1 MKPIGNVLRW
11 SILITSLSL
20 ISGCASFGNLFGTT
34 VKPVEIKT
42 TAVERAR
49 LNLADPAPVKARE
62 VEWVVITPE
71 NSEEVWKKL
80 KESNTDLVLIA
91 LTDDG
96 YEQLAI
102 TIAELRNLIATQR
115 SIILKYKEYYE
126 PREPARENK

>member
-1 MKPIGNVLRW
+1 VNVLRW

-34 VKPVEIKT
+34 VKPVEVKT
-42 TAVERAR
+42 VAVERTR
-49 LNLADPAPVKARE
+49 LNLSDPPPVKVRD
-62 VEWVVITPE
+62 VEWIVITPE
-71 NSEEVWKKL
+71 NAEQVWASL
-80 KESNTDLVLIA
+80 KEKNTDLVLIS
-91 LTDDG
+91 LSDEG

-126 PREPARENK
+126 PRESTGQNK